1 MLSALSQN
9 KNKQLSQVTEFMIM
23 ILESFMFTV
32 STLLLYSDKY
42 SIVKPG
48 NQFAKDH
55 EFRALVFISFK
66 LFNYFDP
73 SALKL

>member
-1 MLSALSQN
+1 
-9 KNKQLSQVTEFMIM
+9 M
-23 ILESFMFTV
+23 ILQSFMFTV
-32 STLLLYSDKY
+32 STLLVYSDKY